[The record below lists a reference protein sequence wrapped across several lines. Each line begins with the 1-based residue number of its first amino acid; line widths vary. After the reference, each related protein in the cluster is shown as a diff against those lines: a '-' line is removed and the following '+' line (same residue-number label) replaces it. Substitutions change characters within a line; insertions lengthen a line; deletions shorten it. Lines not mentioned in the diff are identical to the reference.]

1 MSRHRNIRSM
11 NVHDEYEGYDDVYG
25 HSVED
30 DYGVSPATE
39 AQFMYRR
46 SEAPR
51 LSSFIEESKKES
63 IEEEDEYDY
72 DDHEDHDH
80 SLSDS
85 QTFQW
90 PRLSDQNEARLRS
103 CLEEIHNVIGD
114 SVPQHILVDTV
125 MKCDFDLEKAL
136 DAVLSLQDKP
146 KEARPPPTAAAPPRT
161 QGASAGDRW
170 QQAPAADSCYG
181 KEAAPRVAQVSTP
194 RRQVKTGFQP
204 VATSGKQVTTGFQVP
219 PADTREV
226 IAENGLGASTEA
238 GERDD
243 QQAISTSQ
251 KAPGKTK
258 QGVLDVAAELSKRD
272 EGKEVINMV
281 IIGHVDAG
289 KSTLM
294 GHLLYRMGH
303 VNKKTMHK
311 YEVESQKAGKASFA
325 YAWVLDETG
334 EERVRG
340 ITMDVGLTKFET
352 DHKVVT
358 LLDAPGHRDFIPNMI
373 TGAAQADV
381 AILVVD
387 ASTGEFEAGFEAG
400 GQTREHAMLV
410 RSLGVTQ
417 LTVAIN
423 KLDTVGWSED
433 RYQEIVKKLGHFLK
447 QAGFKDS
454 DVVYIPVSGLQGE
467 NLIKPASEPQL
478 TAWYKGPCLLHQI
491 DSFKSPPRPVDKPF
505 RFCVSDV
512 FKGMGSGF
520 SVAGRLVAG
529 SIQNSTRVMVMP
541 VGETATVK
549 GIAIHDFPMNWA
561 CAGDHATLTVTGTDI
576 MKVSVGSVLCDLA
589 NPILAAS
596 RIRARVIIFNI
607 DVPITKGF
615 PVVFHYQTLSEPAN
629 IRKLISLLHKSTG
642 EVTRNKPRCLSK
654 GNNAVIE
661 VELNRPVCLELY
673 KDNKDLGRFMLRYGS
688 ATIAAGVVTE
698 ILNDQK

>member
-63 IEEEDEYDY
+63 IEEEEEYDY
-72 DDHEDHDH
+72 DDQEDHDH

-114 SVPQHILVDTV
+114 SVPQHVLVDTV
-125 MKCDFDLEKAL
+125 MRCDYDLDKAL

-146 KEARPPPTAAAPPRT
+146 KEARPPPTAAAPPKT
-161 QGASAGDRW
+161 QGTGAGDRW
-170 QQAPAADSCYG
+170 QQAPAADSCHA
-181 KEAAPRVAQVSTP
+181 KEEAAPRVAQVSTP

-204 VATSGKQVTTGFQVP
+204 VAARSKQVTTGFQVP
-219 PADTREV
+219 PTDTREV
-226 IAENGLGASTEA
+226 IAENGLGSSTEA
-238 GERDD
+238 GERED
-243 QQAISTSQ
+243 QQAMPTSQ
-251 KAPGKTK
+251 KAAGKTK
-258 QGVLDVAAELSKRD
+258 QVLDVAAELSKRD

-294 GHLLYRMGH
+294 GHLLYRLGH

-417 LTVAIN
+417 LAVAVN
-423 KLDTVGWSED
+423 KLDTVGWSEN

-467 NLIKPASEPQL
+467 NLIKPASEPPL
-478 TAWYKGPCLLHQI
+478 TTWYKGPCLLQQI

-520 SVAGRLVAG
+520 SVAGRMVAG
-529 SIQNSTRVMVMP
+529 SIQNGTRVMVMP
-541 VGETATVK
+541 SGETATVK
-549 GIAIHDFPMNWA
+549 GIAMHDFPMNWA
-561 CAGDHATLTVTGTDI
+561 CAGDHATLTITGTDI
-576 MKVSVGSVLCDLA
+576 MKVSVGSVLCDFA
-589 NPILAAS
+589 NSSMYI
-596 RIRARVIIFNI
+596 
-607 DVPITKGF
+607 
-615 PVVFHYQTLSEPAN
+615 
-629 IRKLISLLHKSTG
+629 
-642 EVTRNKPRCLSK
+642 
-654 GNNAVIE
+654 
-661 VELNRPVCLELY
+661 
-673 KDNKDLGRFMLRYGS
+673 
-688 ATIAAGVVTE
+688 VVT
-698 ILNDQK
+698 NGSN

>member
-170 QQAPAADSCYG
+170 QQAPAA
-181 KEAAPRVAQVSTP
+181 APRVAQVSTP
-194 RRQVKTGFQP
+194 RKQVKTGFQP

-251 KAPGKTK
+251 KAAGKTK

-423 KLDTVGWSED
+423 KLDTVGWSEN

-491 DSFKSPPRPVDKPF
+491 DSFKPPPRPVDKPF

-576 MKVSVGSVLCDLA
+576 MKV
-589 NPILAAS
+589 
-596 RIRARVIIFNI
+596 R
-607 DVPITKGF
+607 
-615 PVVFHYQTLSEPAN
+615 
-629 IRKLISLLHKSTG
+629 
-642 EVTRNKPRCLSK
+642 
-654 GNNAVIE
+654 
-661 VELNRPVCLELY
+661 
-673 KDNKDLGRFMLRYGS
+673 
-688 ATIAAGVVTE
+688 
-698 ILNDQK
+698 

>member
-63 IEEEDEYDY
+63 IEEEEEYDY

-103 CLEEIHNVIGD
+103 CLEEIQNVIGD
-114 SVPQHILVDTV
+114 SVPQHVLVDTV
-125 MKCDFDLEKAL
+125 MRCDYDLEKAL
-136 DAVLSLQDKP
+136 DAVLSIQDKP
-146 KEARPPPTAAAPPRT
+146 KEARPMPTAAAPPRT
-161 QGASAGDRW
+161 QGAGAGDRW
-170 QQAPAADSCYG
+170 QQAPA
-181 KEAAPRVAQVSTP
+181 KEEAAPRVAQVSTP

-204 VATSGKQVTTGFQVP
+204 VATSSKQVTTGFQVP

-226 IAENGLGASTEA
+226 IAENGLSGSTEA
-238 GERDD
+238 GERED
-243 QQAISTSQ
+243 QQAVPTSQ
-251 KAPGKTK
+251 KAAGKTK

-417 LTVAIN
+417 LAVAIN
-423 KLDTVGWSED
+423 KLDTVGWSEN
-433 RYQEIVKKLGHFLK
+433 RYQAIVKKLGHFLK

-478 TAWYKGPCLLHQI
+478 TAWYKGPCLLQQI
-491 DSFKSPPRPVDKPF
+491 DSFKSPSRPVDKPF

-561 CAGDHATLTVTGTDI
+561 CAGDHATLTITGTDI

-607 DVPITKGF
+607 EVPITKGF

-654 GNNAVIE
+654 GNNAVVE

>member
-63 IEEEDEYDY
+63 IEEEEEYDY

-103 CLEEIHNVIGD
+103 CLEEIQNVIGD
-114 SVPQHILVDTV
+114 SVPQHVLVDTV
-125 MKCDFDLEKAL
+125 MRCDYDLEKAL

-146 KEARPPPTAAAPPRT
+146 KEARPTPTAAAPPRT
-161 QGASAGDRW
+161 QGAGDRW
-170 QQAPAADSCYG
+170 QQAQV
-181 KEAAPRVAQVSTP
+181 KEEAAPRVAQVSTP

-204 VATSGKQVTTGFQVP
+204 VATSSKQVTTGFQVP

-226 IAENGLGASTEA
+226 IAENGLSTEA
-238 GERDD
+238 GERED
-243 QQAISTSQ
+243 QQAVPTSQ
-251 KAPGKTK
+251 KAAGKTK

-417 LTVAIN
+417 LAVAIN
-423 KLDTVGWSED
+423 KLDTVGWSEN
-433 RYQEIVKKLGHFLK
+433 RYQAIVKKLGHFLK

-478 TAWYKGPCLLHQI
+478 TAWYKGPCLLQQI
-491 DSFKSPPRPVDKPF
+491 DSFKSPSRPVDKPF

-541 VGETATVK
+541 VGETATIK

-561 CAGDHATLTVTGTDI
+561 CAGDHATLTITGTDI

-589 NPILAAS
+589 NPIQAAS

-607 DVPITKGF
+607 EVPITKGF

-654 GNNAVIE
+654 GNNAVVE

>member
-63 IEEEDEYDY
+63 IEEEEEYDY
-72 DDHEDHDH
+72 DDQEDHDH

-114 SVPQHILVDTV
+114 SVPQHVLVDTV
-125 MKCDFDLEKAL
+125 MKCDFDLDKAL

-161 QGASAGDRW
+161 QGAGAGDRW
-170 QQAPAADSCYG
+170 QQAPAADSCHP
-181 KEAAPRVAQVSTP
+181 KEEAAPRVAQVSTP

-204 VATSGKQVTTGFQVP
+204 VATRSKQVTTGFQVP
-219 PADTREV
+219 PTDTREV
-226 IAENGLGASTEA
+226 IAENGLGGNTEA
-238 GERDD
+238 GDRED
-243 QQAISTSQ
+243 QQAMPTSQ
-251 KAPGKTK
+251 KAAGKTK
-258 QGVLDVAAELSKRD
+258 QVLDVAAELSKRD

-417 LTVAIN
+417 LAVAVN
-423 KLDTVGWSED
+423 KLDTVGWSEN

-467 NLIKPASEPQL
+467 NLIKPASEPPL
-478 TAWYKGPCLLHQI
+478 TAWYKGPCLLQQI

-520 SVAGRLVAG
+520 SVAGRMVAG
-529 SIQNSTRVMVMP
+529 SIQNGTRVMVMP
-541 VGETATVK
+541 SGETATVK

-561 CAGDHATLTVTGTDI
+561 CAGDHATLTITGTDI

-589 NPILAAS
+589 NPIQAAS
-596 RIRARVIIFNI
+596 RIKARVIIFNI

-698 ILNDQK
+698 IP

>member
-63 IEEEDEYDY
+63 IEEEEEYDY
-72 DDHEDHDH
+72 DDQEDHDH

-114 SVPQHILVDTV
+114 SVPQHVLVDTV
-125 MKCDFDLEKAL
+125 MKCDFDLDKAL

-161 QGASAGDRW
+161 QGAGDRW
-170 QQAPAADSCYG
+170 QQAPAADSCHP
-181 KEAAPRVAQVSTP
+181 KEEAAPRVAQVSTP

-204 VATSGKQVTTGFQVP
+204 VATRSKQVTTGFQVP
-219 PADTREV
+219 PTDTREV
-226 IAENGLGASTEA
+226 IAENGLGGNTEA
-238 GERDD
+238 GDRED
-243 QQAISTSQ
+243 QQAMPTSQ
-251 KAPGKTK
+251 KAAGKTK
-258 QGVLDVAAELSKRD
+258 QVLDVAAELSKRD

-417 LTVAIN
+417 LAVAVN
-423 KLDTVGWSED
+423 KLDTVGWSEN

-467 NLIKPASEPQL
+467 NLIKPASEPPL
-478 TAWYKGPCLLHQI
+478 TAWYKGPCLLQQI

-520 SVAGRLVAG
+520 SVAGRMVAG
-529 SIQNSTRVMVMP
+529 SIQNGTRVMVMP
-541 VGETATVK
+541 SGETATVK

-561 CAGDHATLTVTGTDI
+561 CAGDHATLTITGTDI

-589 NPILAAS
+589 NPIQAAS
-596 RIRARVIIFNI
+596 RIKARVIIFNI

-698 ILNDQK
+698 IP

>member
-63 IEEEDEYDY
+63 IEEEEEYDY
-72 DDHEDHDH
+72 DDQEDHDH

-114 SVPQHILVDTV
+114 SVPQHVLVDTV
-125 MKCDFDLEKAL
+125 MRCDYDLDKAL

-146 KEARPPPTAAAPPRT
+146 KEARPPPTAAAPPKT
-161 QGASAGDRW
+161 QGAGDRW
-170 QQAPAADSCYG
+170 QQAPAADSCHA
-181 KEAAPRVAQVSTP
+181 KEEAAPRVAQVSTP

-204 VATSGKQVTTGFQVP
+204 VAARSKQVTTGFQVP
-219 PADTREV
+219 PTDTREV
-226 IAENGLGASTEA
+226 IAENGLGSSTEA
-238 GERDD
+238 GERED
-243 QQAISTSQ
+243 QQAMPTSQ
-251 KAPGKTK
+251 KAAGKTK
-258 QGVLDVAAELSKRD
+258 QVLDVAAELSKRD

-294 GHLLYRMGH
+294 GHLLYRLGH

-417 LTVAIN
+417 LAVAVN
-423 KLDTVGWSED
+423 KLDTVGWSEN

-467 NLIKPASEPQL
+467 NLIKPASEPPL
-478 TAWYKGPCLLHQI
+478 TTWYKGPCLLQQI

-520 SVAGRLVAG
+520 SVAGRMVAG
-529 SIQNSTRVMVMP
+529 SIQNGTRVMVMP
-541 VGETATVK
+541 SGETATVK
-549 GIAIHDFPMNWA
+549 GIAMHDFPMNWA
-561 CAGDHATLTVTGTDI
+561 CAGDHATLTITGTDI

-589 NPILAAS
+589 NPIQAAS
-596 RIRARVIIFNI
+596 RIKARVIIFNI

-698 ILNDQK
+698 IP